1 MCVSDRGVGNVTD
14 VKQREY
20 DKACSRLPLSVTAAV
35 YTHSNAMHSNA
46 IHTVVML
53 YPTGSQ

>member
-1 MCVSDRGVGNVTD
+1 MRSGGEGNVTD

-46 IHTVVML
+46 IHTVVMI